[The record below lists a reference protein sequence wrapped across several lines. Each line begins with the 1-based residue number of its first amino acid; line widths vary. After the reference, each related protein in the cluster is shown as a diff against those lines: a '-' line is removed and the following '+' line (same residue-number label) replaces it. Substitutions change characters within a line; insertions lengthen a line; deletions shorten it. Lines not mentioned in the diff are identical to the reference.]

1 MADNSDA
8 CASPEAAV
16 VAAAVSAASGAQLGD
31 SSGRA
36 SVLPAA
42 GVLHEYVT
50 GSCLLHQMSHG
61 LLGGAGALIS
71 GLPLTMQAAITW
83 LFPETFMAAHPAP
96 PRRLRPILL
105 SSRGILM
112 AYPCC
117 VTSNAHRPTSALLL
131 MSCAAFASS
140 LFGTPLAFS
149 VSDSPSSPSPSLSAA
164 APTPSPSSESSPSA
178 VATGPTAAFAAA
190 AAAAF
195 AAAGAA
201 AACAAVSS
209 VAAVAAG
216 AAMAPAPSLS
226 ESSSSHMV
234 AARFLGTTDALRVL
248 AAAASVDAAV
258 AAATTGESAPLSPSF
273 TTADVVAAPSP
284 ASPPCAARAAASS
297 LAASRLALMAA
308 ILAISLSE
316 SLEMPA
322 AARRSPWPVRILTT
336 ILPTAFVELGV
347 QSVPMEQRRT

>member
-190 AAAAF
+190 AAAA
-195 AAAGAA
+195 A